1 MDLLFDLMVYWEND
15 SFVNKIRLLRAGI
28 SLIMCTVPIATNE
41 KIFQNRVNFER
52 IYHICQTWYANTY
65 TFMPKNS

>member
-28 SLIMCTVPIATNE
+28 SLIMYNVSIATNE
-41 KIFQNRVNFER
+41 KIFQNRVDFDR
-52 IYHICQTWYANTY
+52 IYHICQSWYANL
-65 TFMPKNS
+65 ME